1 MVDLIVISNLGLRLL
16 NRFRM
21 LTARRETILKSIV
34 GQYIVKATP
43 VASQSIVSD
52 HELGVCPATIRS
64 EMAHLEEAGYI
75 IRQHP
80 SAGSVPSDKG
90 YRYYVE
96 SLGEIELPLVEQ
108 ILISHLFHQVE
119 RELEEWLRLA
129 AKLIAQLVHNVAVV
143 TNPKTIDCRFKYL
156 ELVSLQDSLV
166 LGIFVLR
173 GTKIKKRL
181 INLDETAPQSKL
193 TAIANRLN
201 SLYAGLTRS
210 EILGRKIELS
220 PVEQQLN
227 DCLVD
232 VMLAEDGQEYE
243 EPYLDG
249 LHFMFSQPEFT
260 QSQRVESLMELIDH
274 RNLIKIIAPEGLKHQ
289 ELKVVIGRENRAEA
303 IQDYS
308 VILGRY
314 GLANEAAG
322 TIGVIGPTRMPYARA
337 MATVSYLSSLLSKLT
352 ADLYGR
358 ETD

>member
-1 MVDLIVISNLGLRLL
+1 
-16 NRFRM
+16 M

-80 SAGSVPSDKG
+80 SAGSIPSDKG

-129 AKLIAQLVHNVAVV
+129 AKLIAQLVHNMAVV
-143 TNPKTIDCRFKYL
+143 TTPKTVSCRFQYL
-156 ELVSLQDSLV
+156 ELVNLQDSLA

-173 GTKIKKRL
+173 GARIKKRL
-181 INLDETAPQSKL
+181 INFDETISQSKL
-193 TAIANRLN
+193 TSIATRLN
-201 SLYAGLTRS
+201 AVYSGLARS
-210 EILGRKIELS
+210 EILAKGIELS
-220 PVEQQLN
+220 PVEQQITNYLSKI
-227 DCLVD
+227 
-232 VMLAEDGQEYE
+232 MQAEDEQEYE

-260 QSQRVESLMELIDH
+260 QSQRMKSLVELIDH
-274 RNLIKIIAPEGLKHQ
+274 RNLAKIIAPEGIKNQ
-289 ELKVVIGRENRAEA
+289 ELQVVIGRENRTED

-314 GLANEAAG
+314 GLANEASG

-337 MATVSYLSSLLSKLT
+337 IATISYLSSLLSRLT
-352 ADLYGR
+352 ADLYGKEESR
-358 ETD
+358 